1 MPLEMTMIE
10 NKFSDCETAIT
21 SADLDQMESVIGKKL
36 PDAFRNHYL
45 KYNGGM
51 PERTYWQ
58 SDDLEEPAEVSVF
71 KPISNGESTVLSTYQ
86 LMLEKKV
93 IPAHLLP
100 FANDWGG
107 NFFCL
112 NLDTG
117 AVSYFTTDTFDSD
130 LSPEENHAES
140 EHRLCSNF
148 LRFVQGLID
157 DGDVEEM

>member
-1 MPLEMTMIE
+1 MIE
-10 NKFSDCETAIT
+10 NKFSGSSPAIT
-21 SADLDQMESVIGKKL
+21 AADLDHLESVMGKKL
-36 PDAFRNHYL
+36 PSPFRNHYL
-45 KYNGGM
+45 KHNGGT

-58 SDDLEEPAEVSVF
+58 NEDFEEPVEVSVF

-86 LMLEKKV
+86 LMLKKQV

-117 AVSYFTTDTFDSD
+117 AVSYFTTDSFDSFDSD
-130 LSPEENHAES
+130 LSPEENQINS
-140 EHRLCSNF
+140 EKPVCSNF

-157 DGDVEEM
+157 EEDVDEE